1 MGTPGKKRAGGLGS
15 ENLHFF
21 NGIGGFSANGREYVI
36 RIRHNEDNEAE
47 LPPQPWINVIANER
61 FGFLFSDEG
70 AGFTWSGN
78 SREHRLTPWCND
90 PVTDPH
96 DEALYIRDE
105 ETGVF
110 WSPLPGPAPAA
121 ADYEVRHGFGYSSC
135 RHSSNGI
142 DQETLFFA
150 PRSDPVKIIRLRL
163 ENRGVESRR
172 LSLFNYQRL
181 VLGTLPGEG
190 GRFVQTEVDS
200 ESGALLA
207 RNRMSGEF
215 AGHVV
220 FAAVVGSIDRESV
233 HVSGNRT
240 AFIGRN
246 RTAKSPRALECAGKL
261 ERQTGAG
268 IDPCFAQQVE
278 VKIDAGASLEI
289 DFLLGEGRDLEEA
302 RALIDRYTTVTTIA
316 ESLAEVREFWLDTVS
331 GIQVETP
338 SPALDLMVNGW
349 LVYQVVACRIWGRSA
364 LYQSG
369 GAFGYR
375 DQLQDTGALVTVWP
389 DLLRRQILLHA
400 AHQFVEGDVLHWW
413 HPPANRG
420 IRTRFADDLLWLPY
434 MTADYVQT
442 TGDWD
447 VLDEEIPFLTGPT
460 LEEGEDEGYL
470 QAARSGESAD
480 LYEHCCR
487 AIDRSLTEGSH
498 GLPLFGAGDWND
510 AMNRV
515 GREGRGESVWMGFF
529 LYAILGEFFPI
540 CERRG
545 ERNRADRYRAYR
557 EKLFSALNEAGWDGE
572 WYRRGYY
579 DDGAPLGSKQ
589 GDECRIDALAQS
601 WAVLSRAAPKARAV
615 RAFDAVEKHL
625 VLEDPGLIRLLTPP
639 FDKTS
644 KDPGYIKGYA
654 PGVRENGGQYTH
666 AALWVVRAAAEL
678 GMNQRA
684 AILLEM
690 LNPIN
695 HARDPEGV
703 SRYRIE
709 PYVVAADVYGE
720 PPHTGRGG
728 WSWYTGSAGWMYRV
742 AIESIL
748 GLRLIGG
755 DNLIIKPCIPDDW
768 PRFEINYRLPGEQ
781 TRYEIL
787 VTNPSRSSRS
797 IVGAEIDGEPAQIDD
812 GAVRVPLSRD
822 GKLHRVTVVLGLK
835 RADPP
840 R

>member
-1 MGTPGKKRAGGLGS
+1 
-15 ENLHFF
+15 
-21 NGIGGFSANGREYVI
+21 
-36 RIRHNEDNEAE
+36 
-47 LPPQPWINVIANER
+47 
-61 FGFLFSDEG
+61 
-70 AGFTWSGN
+70 
-78 SREHRLTPWCND
+78 
-90 PVTDPH
+90 
-96 DEALYIRDE
+96 
-105 ETGVF
+105 
-110 WSPLPGPAPAA
+110 
-121 ADYEVRHGFGYSSC
+121 
-135 RHSSNGI
+135 
-142 DQETLFFA
+142 
-150 PRSDPVKIIRLRL
+150 
-163 ENRGVESRR
+163 
-172 LSLFNYQRL
+172 
-181 VLGTLPGEG
+181 
-190 GRFVQTEVDS
+190 
-200 ESGALLA
+200 
-207 RNRMSGEF
+207 
-215 AGHVV
+215 
-220 FAAVVGSIDRESV
+220 
-233 HVSGNRT
+233 
-240 AFIGRN
+240 
-246 RTAKSPRALECAGKL
+246 
-261 ERQTGAG
+261 
-268 IDPCFAQQVE
+268 
-278 VKIDAGASLEI
+278 
-289 DFLLGEGRDLEEA
+289 
-302 RALIDRYTTVTTIA
+302 
-316 ESLAEVREFWLDTVS
+316 
-331 GIQVETP
+331 
-338 SPALDLMVNGW
+338 
-349 LVYQVVACRIWGRSA
+349 
-364 LYQSG
+364 
-369 GAFGYR
+369 
-375 DQLQDTGALVTVWP
+375 
-389 DLLRRQILLHA
+389 
-400 AHQFVEGDVLHWW
+400 
-413 HPPANRG
+413 
-420 IRTRFADDLLWLPY
+420 

-615 RAFDAVEKHL
+615 RAFDPVEKHL